1 MGRVGNGPPHFFP
14 DGPAVN
20 RLIPILVLALGLI
33 VSTPSSSQ
41 QEGDVREIAG
51 LYAPSV
57 WDLELGAHANEMP
70 TSEFIDFAC
79 GTGGGPPSLPLASWT
94 EFAKCP
100 AEDSTG
106 FHEVY
111 FQYDDEPE
119 YWARALRVPTKI
131 RLYQFTSAYSIPVIV
146 SALFDDDG
154 FMIGF
159 RMVTDS
165 RVDVELRQKGSD
177 LAGFLMGRYADAAWV
192 CEDLPRLEGERVFLG
207 DFFKTRCVQHDEAA
221 GLDLVVER
229 HHLRKAG
236 QFAINPADGLPMTG
250 QFESLSS
257 LEVFLSGGIPNRAA
271 RMAALAD
278 PGPTE
283 RDLVIMHAMDCPGC
297 DLAGADFKRADLR
310 GANLAGAD
318 LTGANFH
325 GAILAGADLSGA
337 RLVKANLNR
346 ADVKRA
352 NLAGADLSDAMM
364 FAARLDGAD
373 LSGAR
378 LQGAFGG
385 KIQMI
390 GATVTNANLSRMD
403 LREAR
408 LNDANFSGSN
418 INQVNMNDA
427 QLARS
432 NLAGV
437 NMILTS
443 MHRASLVGVDLTGAD
458 VRASDLFGA
467 NLRGADLTN
476 ADFSRGRLENVN
488 FSEAII
494 TDAVFDGALMPPG
507 FEPE

>member
-1 MGRVGNGPPHFFP
+1 MKHF
-14 DGPAVN
+14 
-20 RLIPILVLALGLI
+20 PILLLALGLV
-33 VSTPSSSQ
+33 VSTPSSAQ
-41 QEGDVREIAG
+41 DGADILEAAG

-57 WDLELGAHANEMP
+57 WDLELGAHATEMP
-70 TSEFIDFAC
+70 TNEFIDFAC
-79 GTGGGPPSLPLASWT
+79 GTGGGPPSLPLSGWT
-94 EFAKCP
+94 EFAQCP
-100 AEDSTG
+100 AEATG

-119 YWARALRVPTKI
+119 YWAQALRIPTKI
-131 RLYQFTSAYSIPVIV
+131 LLYRYTSAYAIPVIV

-154 FMIGF
+154 FMAGF

-165 RVDVELRQKGSD
+165 RVEVELRQKGSD
-177 LAGFLMGRYADAAWV
+177 LAGFLMGRYAGAEWV
-192 CEDLPRLEGERVFLG
+192 CEDLPRLDGEREFLS
-207 DFFKTRCVQHDEAA
+207 DFFKTRCVQHNEAA

-236 QFAINPADGLPMTG
+236 QFAINPADGTPTTG

-257 LEVFLSGGIPNRAA
+257 LEVFLFEGIPDRAA
-271 RMAALAD
+271 RLAALAD
-278 PGPTE
+278 QEPPE
-283 RDLVIMHAMDCPGC
+283 RDLAIQRALDCPGC

-337 RLVKANLNR
+337 ILVRANLNR
-346 ADVKRA
+346 ADMKRA
-352 NLAGADLSDAMM
+352 DLREADLSKAMM
-364 FAARLDGAD
+364 FEARLDGAD

-418 INQVNMNDA
+418 INQANLNDA

-437 NMILTS
+437 NMMFTS
-443 MHRASLVGVDLTGAD
+443 LHRASLVGVTLTGAD
-458 VRASDLFGA
+458 VSASDLFGA
-467 NLRGADLTN
+467 NLRGADLTG
-476 ADFSRGRLENVN
+476 ADFSRGRLTNVN
-488 FSEAII
+488 FSGAVI
-494 TDAVFDGALMPPG
+494 TGAKFVDALVPPG
-507 FEPE
+507 FLPD

>member
-1 MGRVGNGPPHFFP
+1 MK
-14 DGPAVN
+14 
-20 RLIPILVLALGLI
+20 RLIPILAAALWFGI
-33 VSTPSSSQ
+33 SAPSPAQ
-41 QEGDVREIAG
+41 QAQQDDGFLETAG

-57 WDLELGAHANEMP
+57 WDLELGAHANEM
-70 TSEFIDFAC
+70 SIREFIDFAC
-79 GTGGGPPSLPLASWT
+79 GTDGGPPSLPLKSWA

-131 RLYQFTSAYSIPVIV
+131 LLYQYTSAYAIPVNV

-154 FMIGF
+154 FMVGF

-165 RVDVELRQKGSD
+165 RVEVEMRQKGSD

-192 CEDLPRLEGERVFLG
+192 CEDLPRLEGEREFQG
-207 DFFKTRCVQHDEAA
+207 NFFKARCVQHNEAA

-250 QFESLSS
+250 KFDSSSS
-257 LEVFLSGGIPNRAA
+257 LEVFLTGGIPDRAA
-271 RMAALAD
+271 RLSALAD
-278 PGPTE
+278 SGPTE
-283 RDLVIMHAMDCPGC
+283 RDLAIKRAMDCPGC
-297 DLAGADFKRADLR
+297 DLANADFKRADLR

-318 LTGANFH
+318 LTRANFH

-337 RLVKANLNR
+337 ILVRANLNR
-346 ADVKRA
+346 ADMKRA
-352 NLAGADLSDAMM
+352 NLAGANLSDAMM
-364 FAARLDGAD
+364 FAARLDRAD

-378 LQGAFGG
+378 LQGAYGG

-418 INQVNMNDA
+418 INQANMDDA
-427 QLARS
+427 QLTRS
-432 NLAGV
+432 TLAGV

-443 MHRASLVGVDLTGAD
+443 MHRVSLVDADLTGAD
-458 VRASDLFGA
+458 ARASDLFGA

-488 FSEAII
+488 FFEAKI
-494 TDAVFDGALMPPG
+494 TGTVFDGALLPAG